1 MALTPKFD
9 NVNTSRPVLPTYVPP
24 DANGSRP
31 RNPAQ
36 RFELDGV
43 RAGAFV
49 LIAVLLLVALVTV
62 LVVGTSML
70 ARVERGAVSSEA
82 NTEAAR
88 QNALFG
94 LNVAL
99 AQLQKTAGPDQRV
112 TARADIL
119 DSNPNT
125 AQVDGITQPYW
136 TGVWQTGA
144 LPLDT
149 DVAGTGGGSLQR
161 PKSFGV
167 PSANPAPTPT
177 IAQKVASATWLV
189 STPINSSVN
198 PPQPYKLD
206 PTADPATYLPN
217 IKLVALAKN
226 LPDPA
231 QASPTTAPLISVKAP
246 LINIY
251 PSATVAAGPAPTPS
265 GKYAYWVADEG
276 IKAKPN
282 IVDPTY
288 GIAPSGTA
296 AGGNSNFVENQLH
309 FLTPQAIA
317 AQNGLF
323 GPSNMTDLRNTN
335 FALDLPKVSSLQ
347 SLGYVG
353 GSPPAVAGMSGT
365 GAALFSPD
373 ATTYSYGVLADVRNG
388 GLKTDLSQAF
398 EDPSQFSAFL
408 SGLTAAQ
415 STQLSGDQKIWLINT
430 RSFDSGNNMTAVDF
444 GPRWQGLYNY
454 YSLYKNT
461 VPNTVQPSGT
471 ATGCPWSNVNKY
483 SSGNPGTATPQMD
496 MRVFNYTSNA
506 PGSGGAVSSTQELG
520 ESYAPRIMGFAVYFS
535 LTSTQGAVGAAGT
548 HTYGLVQYMQPRLV
562 LYNPYNVTVTAGS
575 ITPYVQQISA
585 NIFSRNWSISVGS
598 QAVQTSKPI
607 SWNGSYTPPAT
618 PTATPNPQ
626 SGSDLTLG
634 TAAVTNNTF
643 KPGELRVVGLAATT
657 AVSSPGNQLNFPKL
671 TDGVGQ
677 AQYMN
682 MLSDTGT
689 AWSGVC
695 NDNDHVVIS
704 YPSQGTFSNNGF
716 YVYNGSPTYWPNT
729 TSTSGNRSSNLAGRL
744 FFATPNDAAKTV
756 DLGPISALAAAPGTT
771 ASAKTFA
778 YFVFR
783 PKGLKQ
789 SSTAS
794 GTLAPLPTF
803 SSCDGILGP
812 LPSYYDAPMAD
823 TDINFTVSN
832 LTTSDE
838 MNITVGGGSP
848 PSPPFDTFWGGSD
861 VGLDPNDPSLLPL
874 RDVPRQPLLSL
885 GQFMHM
891 ATRNST
897 APNSNSGNPVN
908 IDTDTAMMSVGG
920 SYADPFFALNRV
932 NNDTTGSAS
941 AVAYFDDNFLM
952 NQGLFDTYYF
962 SSVPLPAASMDAAYK
977 QVLPAMVNGT
987 TAFTDANIAS
997 RRCVLP
1003 DSRMSFYAKNGVPPQ
1018 TTTASAPN
1026 YVSDYRKSSANLLLN
1041 GAFNVNSTSVNAWV
1055 ALLSSLSG
1063 NSVNYLNPSTGTFA
1077 SIDAGSLMNPIFRFP
1092 SPVSVSYP
1100 VSTASAPSFWGGIN
1114 ALSNAQVTAL
1124 AQAIVAQVKLRGP
1137 FLSMADFLNRR
1148 LDATNT
1154 ALGLKGALQAAIDN
1168 TTINSALQA
1177 QYPTPIGTGTKS
1189 GRGNNPPAVIAS
1201 QLPSPG
1207 TTAVGV
1213 PGWLMQQDLVQCF
1226 SPVMTVRSDTFV
1238 VRCYGEADNVHNGA
1252 TAGRAWGE
1260 AVVQRLPDFVD
1271 QTDPVLA
1278 ASPNLGDATPLTS
1291 VSATNQIF
1299 GRRFKVV
1306 SFRWLNESDL

>member
-1 MALTPKFD
+1 MTFTPKFD
-9 NVNTSRPVLPTYVPP
+9 NVNTSRPVLPIYVPP
-24 DANGSRP
+24 DANGRRP

-231 QASPTTAPLISVKAP
+231 QASPTTAPRISVKAP
-246 LINIY
+246 LVSIY
-251 PSATVAAGPAPTPS
+251 PSTTVATGPAPTPS
-265 GKYAYWVADEG
+265 GKYAYWVSDEG

-282 IVDPTY
+282 TVDPTY
-288 GIAPSGTA
+288 GIAPSGAAA
-296 AGGNSNFVENQLH
+296 AGSNSNFVENQLH
-309 FLTPQAIA
+309 FLAPQAIA
-317 AQNGLF
+317 SQNGLF
-323 GPSNMTDLRNTN
+323 GPSNMTDLRNASY
-335 FALDLPKVSSLQ
+335 ALDLPKVSSLQ

-353 GSPPAVAGMSGT
+353 GSAPALSGMSGT
-365 GAALFSPD
+365 GATLFSPD

-388 GLKTDLSQAF
+388 GLKTDLSQAL
-398 EDPSQFSAFL
+398 EDPNQFSAFL
-408 SGLTAAQ
+408 SGLSASQ
-415 STQLSGDQKIWLINT
+415 PTQAVGDEKVWLINT
-430 RSFDSGNNMTAVDF
+430 PCFEGGNKMTAMDF

-461 VPNTVQPSGT
+461 APNTLQPGGMVT
-471 ATGCPWSNVNKY
+471 CPWNNFNHYSN
-483 SSGNPGTATPQMD
+483 GNPGTASPLMD
-496 MRVFNYTSNA
+496 MMAFNYTSNSPTASLSA
-506 PGSGGAVSSTQELG
+506 PTPSTPEMG
-520 ESYAPRIMGFAVYFS
+520 ESYTPRVMGFAVYLS
-535 LTSTQGAVGAAGT
+535 LTSTLVGVGPTPGT
-548 HTYGLVQYMQPRLV
+548 NTYNLVLYAQPLLV
-562 LYNPYNVTVTAGS
+562 LYNPYNVTLGGAN
-575 ITPYVQQISA
+575 PYVHK
-585 NIFSRNWSISVGS
+585 FSTNVFGRNLTIQVGNQSVET
-598 QAVQTSKPI
+598 AKPI
-607 SWNGSYTPPAT
+607 NWNGGFNTNGTPKG
-618 PTATPNPQ
+618 
-626 SGSDLTLG
+626 GSDLSMNTTG
-634 TAAVTNNTF
+634 VTNNVF
-643 KPGELRVVGLAATT
+643 KPGELRVVGLKTATANT
-657 AVSSPGNQLNFPKL
+657 TQGNQISFPNL
-671 TDGVGQ
+671 GDGLGQ
-677 AQYMN
+677 SQYTT
-682 MLSDTGT
+682 MLDDTGT
-689 AWSGVC
+689 KVWSAVC
-695 NDNDHVVIS
+695 NDNDNVVVS
-704 YPSQGTFSNNGF
+704 YPAGQTLTSNDGF
-716 YVYNGSPTYWPNT
+716 YTYGGSPKFWPNT
-729 TSTSGNRSSNLAGRL
+729 ATGFNLAGRL
-744 FFATPNDAAKTV
+744 FYTATSSDSATSVN
-756 DLGPISALAAAPGTT
+756 LGPISGMKASPGNT
-771 ASAKTFA
+771 ASAKTFG
-778 YFVFR
+778 YFVMR

-789 SSTAS
+789 AST
-794 GTLAPLPTF
+794 TTTTIVPLPVF
-803 SSCDGILGP
+803 ASCDGEMSP
-812 LPSYYDAPMAD
+812 LPAYIDSPMAD
-823 TDINFTVSN
+823 SEINFTAQN
-832 LTTSDE
+832 PTSIDE
-838 MNITVGGGSP
+838 MNIVAGGSNP
-848 PSPPFDTFWGGSD
+848 TTYYNTFWGGSD
-861 VGLDPNDPSLLPL
+861 VGLDPNDPSFLPL
-874 RDVPRQPLLSL
+874 RDVPRQPLVSL

-891 ATRNST
+891 STRNST
-897 APNSNSGNPVN
+897 GQTGLYT
-908 IDTDTAMMSVGG
+908 DTNTAMMSVGG
-920 SYADPFFALNRV
+920 SYADPYFALNRV
-932 NNDTTGSAS
+932 DNDTTGSSAS
-941 AVAYFDDNFLM
+941 TVAYFDDNFLM
-952 NQGLFDTYYF
+952 NQGLFDTYYL

-987 TAFTDANIAS
+987 TAFTDANIAN
-997 RRCVLP
+997 RTCVLP

-1026 YVSDYRKSSANLLLN
+1026 YVPNYRKSSANLLLN

-1063 NSVNYLNPSTGTFA
+1063 NSVNYLNPSTGAFA

-1092 SPVSVSYP
+1092 SPVSMSYP
-1100 VSTASAPSFWGGIN
+1100 VTTASAPSLWGGIN

-1154 ALGLKGALQAAIDN
+1154 ALGLKGALQAAIDS

-1226 SPVMTVRSDTFV
+1226 SPVMTVRSDTFL
-1238 VRCYGEADNVHNGA
+1238 VRCYGEADNVHSGA

-1271 QTDPVLA
+1271 QTDPAL
-1278 ASPNLGDATPLTS
+1278 SLPTNNPLGDATPLIS
-1291 VSATNQIF
+1291 VSGSVSSTNQTF